1 MNTYEAEKERKKF
14 KVFELEERIKKLS
27 CKKGCFVVSL
37 QEMCRSEA
45 GKLLS
50 GESANSKR
58 PANSDSLASAPIVG
72 GSFDEAKKQ
81 DELYS
86 RRE

>member
-37 QEMCRSEA
+37 LEMCRSEA

-50 GESANSKR
+50 GKSANSKK
-58 PANSDSLASAPIVG
+58 PDDSNS
-72 GSFDEAKKQ
+72 
-81 DELYS
+81 
-86 RRE
+86 